1 MKYASAL
8 LAMGLFVA
16 SIPLANA
23 QSIPSVPSRTFTAG
37 TQVSI
42 PPFGRAS
49 GDNSSNPYEYFL
61 ATSNALRNPNRIV
74 LGNLFPGLTFN
85 ATTRLV
91 SGTPRQGVS
100 QTVLHYHAARRNASN
115 GRREATSRPFSYTV
129 NGPRFD
135 SSPSQT
141 AKIYT
146 SGEAITSISFPAA
159 SGSPDYDVVG
169 PGNAALADTIP
180 GLSFDTTSRTLSGT
194 PTRGAAAV
202 LLTYNAT
209 AGSGRAFEAF
219 SVTVNG
225 PIFAPAPVLPDD
237 QLYAT
242 GHAITQLVFP
252 TASGSPVYALVDS
265 AGNAVGGASNPVPGL
280 SFNPATQ
287 TLTGTPTA
295 EGTTS
300 ITYTATASAI
310 TASAVFTITVADFIL
325 AAPPLAGGY
334 TVATPLSITL
344 PAAINSEGAVVYT
357 LTGADP
363 LLPNDGLPAGLIFTA
378 NTTIGAATGG
388 VLSGN
393 ADNVNDYRLTYTA
406 TDSAS
411 TPAMASVTF
420 TLRVIN
426 LLTLAFDDVLPTIPA
441 EFATGAA
448 IDALTFPTS
457 SGNNPTYSLKYNNGT
472 TLPPGLVFNPTA
484 RTLTGTPTRAGSY
497 TLTYRAT
504 DDSSP
509 PNMVDSAPFTINV
522 RGLYFADFQ
531 APPTG
536 TAGTAIN
543 FPFADALGVDAED
556 ISYTLAGDSGGSLPA
571 GLTFDA
577 ATKTLSG
584 APQSGSNQ
592 DVELIYR
599 ATDSANPPNTAQA
612 TFAFGIFGPI
622 FDAAPANQA
631 FPGNDSINSSPFPTA
646 SGSGTRTY
654 AVIGPGD
661 ATLAETIP
669 DLSFDASSRRLTG
682 TPIANGPNSLGTTS
696 LTYTATDND
705 GVASAF
711 FTVQIQPGHGLP
723 NPGNFTF
730 VLGTDVSEDFP
741 QINTT
746 NTNRDAFVHTITG
759 SLPPDL
765 SFNSQ
770 TRRLTGTAM
779 PSGTYSL
786 TYRANAS
793 SVTRFADFTIF
804 VEPGLVAPPDQTYRA
819 GVAITPLTLSMAVD
833 ERTYQ
838 VTPSGSFSGG
848 VGSVIP
854 GLNFNANT
862 RVLSGTP
869 LRGSAEQ
876 RLFYRATTLT
886 TPRNR
891 LDRSFEITVLGPIF
905 HSLPGDRSFTAN
917 SPITDLTFP
926 ASTGNGTLT
935 YHLTGANGDTNL
947 ATEVPG
953 LSFDGGT
960 SGTRRLTGTPTAV
973 ARTRLTYTARDDD
986 GVSSAFFTLTIGS
999 DFVLPDIAGT
1009 YATGSTI
1016 AALTFPT
1023 FSGNNVQYSM
1033 TYNDGE
1039 ELPEGLMFD
1048 PDPDA
1053 RTLSG
1058 RPTRAGSYLLTYRAM
1073 NDSATDNMRDGTF
1086 TMNVSGLYFNGGLPV
1101 FRATAGTE
1109 INPPYRFDRLALGAD
1124 ADDISYTLTGPAL
1137 PGLTFDPDARTL
1149 SGTPTEGDLLVSLTY
1164 TATDLATPPNTG
1176 RIFIS
1181 GNIIGPD
1188 FDGASPTAIDLNL
1201 TAGLAVTETLPGA
1214 VDGSGLPS
1222 TLSLTDSA
1230 GNALGAAVDNPIP
1243 GLSFDSSNRMIAGTP
1258 SRAIAADIT
1267 LTYTARSN
1275 QGVSMGF
1282 VTISIAGPVFNFT
1295 SGEPAPADQNFLVD
1309 EPSITPQFP
1318 AAIGVA
1324 TYDLLEDG
1332 VPVGSDA
1339 TSGPI
1344 PGMIYNSAR
1353 LLQGTPTAIGDYSL
1367 TYTATDADGAV
1378 SSLFFTVTVS
1388 AFSVSAP
1395 ADLAAG
1401 GHTVGVPLSLDFA
1414 IATGGDSP
1422 ISYTLFGAGASA
1434 GDDALPPGLTF
1445 TADPNP
1451 AANSTGVLS
1460 GTPETIGDY
1469 PLTYRATDSASTP
1482 AVADATFTLSVVDL
1496 AFDAVLPTIAAE
1508 FATGDAIDAITFPT
1522 SSGNNP
1528 TYSLIYSGGTDLP
1541 AGLTFNP
1548 TAIAADGATPAIA
1561 ARTLTGTPTRAG
1573 SYTLTYRATDDSSPP
1588 NMVDSDAFDITVAG
1602 LYFAAD
1608 LPAIPSA
1615 FAAGSAVVDFPSLPA
1630 ALGADAEDI
1639 SYTLTGD
1646 SGGSLPAG
1654 LAFDEQNRRLT
1665 GTPNQGG
1672 SHSLTYLASDN
1683 ITPPAMANTA
1693 AATFALTISGPVFDA
1708 TPALPV
1714 DMSLPSGST
1723 ITAIALPAATVASPA
1738 TGSPIYALTDSAG
1751 NTLAAATDS
1760 AATSPI
1766 PGLIFDAA
1774 SRTLSGT
1781 PLRAAAD
1788 PVALTYTATATGP
1801 SASPGV
1807 TSAVFAITITGPV
1820 FTSLPIDQTFILN
1833 RAIDPA
1839 VVLPAA
1845 SGSPS
1850 YVLRDSALGSINST
1864 GTNSRLPGLMFN
1876 AASRTLSGTPTLL
1889 TADGGV
1895 TLNYN
1900 AIDAGVGSSVSS
1912 FTVTVTDFS
1921 VSAPSLAADGYT
1933 VRMPLALTF
1942 GTATGGDSPISYTLF
1957 GAGASAGDDA
1967 LPPGLDFTAN
1977 STGGVLTGTP
1987 ETISD
1992 YPLTYRATDSASTP
2006 AVADARFTLRIVR
2019 PFFHTENPADIPLA
2033 DQTYAAGQPI
2043 SESLAMVLPRA
2054 HDPTAEANPPRPTL
2068 VYTLTGDHPTT
2079 ADGLPPGLGF
2089 DADARRLTGTPTFAA
2104 AAITLIY
2111 RAADAFGNTSED
2123 VPLSVTIAG
2132 PVFIPPVPQN
2142 YFVRQMVGFTLPE
2155 AGDNG
2160 GGAITYNLTG
2170 PGSSHT
2176 AAGAARNLPA
2186 GLTFYP
2192 NGDSAADPAI
2202 AARTLTGMPSAAGD
2216 FALTYTAT
2224 DTDAADAAR
2233 ISTATFTATVNP
2245 AATFIDLPGDS
2256 TEFDFLVGET
2266 INQTLPEI
2274 MSAAAGVTV
2283 VYMLT
2288 ASTADGTPSA
2298 VDGSATSALPGLSF
2312 DATNRTLSGAAT
2324 AATAGAVTLAYT
2336 ATAGDDSADREYSA
2350 AVRWA
2355 RFDRPIV
2362 NLTLPAGVEVDRPL
2376 PAAEIAPGALVAY
2389 NLVGVGGASTAIDAA
2404 RNLPPGLSFTTEGP
2418 FTNNAA
2424 TVGSAGAPGTGSIA
2438 IGGQLV
2444 GTPTAA
2450 ASATLT
2456 YYATVTL
2463 ADPGGSDSASQ
2474 TFTITINFG
2483 FVGGLP
2489 GNITYPLGVEI
2500 DPLTFPTAA
2509 GGDAISYTLS
2519 GDYAATGAAASMN
2532 GLPPGLSFTAAAIPA
2547 AGDQT
2552 AIPARSLYGTPT
2564 ESAAVS
2570 VTYIAAAAADSSIPA
2585 AEHTFTITIGGG
2597 GAALTAVN
2605 QVVLPEV
2612 ARAITASANLAISR
2626 RISRVNSGGLGR
2638 NSAAFGGNS
2647 GGLGGQTAT
2656 FALGGQ
2662 TTVATALATHGNP
2675 MLVDKADP
2683 KTMLAGSSFSIPLNS
2698 GGGFSPSTENHTGA
2712 GGANLSLAPTAEFDA
2727 GGTAGDLAGNSASV
2741 LAANAAGLSAD
2752 SAGGSSI
2759 PITFWGSGEYREMSG
2774 AAGDQNDLEWSG
2786 ELSGFHLGLDAQ
2798 VRPGLLLGLAASRLR
2813 SAIDYGATAAAA
2825 GGSHDLDIT
2834 TISPYLGWH
2843 AGGVDLWATLRY
2855 GEGDLDISPDD
2866 AARAAAEVDMRAAG
2880 IGASGALWQNAA
2892 ARLRLKSELSR
2903 SELAVQGGGDLVAM
2917 QSASTRLRL
2926 SLEADYRRQT
2936 AGGGVLAPTLEL
2948 GLRYDGGDGNPGA
2961 AAEIGAGLRYR
2972 SRAGHTADGKFR
2984 VVARPGAYREWGIQG
2999 TVTIATAADGQG
3011 LSLQISPAYGRTDSE
3026 IQQLWQAGVGSGSG
3040 SGSGS
3045 QSADHATPHN
3055 AATAATATTDP
3066 ANPANYRPRL
3076 DSRLAYGIPLKTHG
3090 GMLTPY
3096 GEITLTDAADRHRL
3110 GINWQ
3115 TPGKFHLNLVGERQQ
3130 TTAASTTILLQGKM
3144 QF

>member
-1 MKYASAL
+1 
-8 LAMGLFVA
+8 MGT
-16 SIPLANA
+16 A
-23 QSIPSVPSRTFTAG
+23 QAQTPDPFDNISDLTFTAG
-37 TQVSI
+37 TVVNLTMPVWSGHLPGHFYEI
-42 PPFGRAS
+42 APGTGRS
-49 GDNSSNPYEYFL
+49 LENEY
-61 ATSNALRNPNRIV
+61 
-74 LGNLFPGLTFN
+74 PGLTFN
-85 ATTRLV
+85 RNTRVL
-91 SGTPRQGVS
+91 SGTPRQGNINPG
-100 QTVLHYHAARRNASN
+100 L
-115 GRREATSRPFSYTV
+115 ATSYRAHRMVPNNPQFPSVIIATSFFRITV
-129 NGPRFD
+129 NGPRFN
-135 SSPSQT
+135 SRVSNQTFPGTQAISPVLLPSAT
-141 AKIYT
+141 
-146 SGEAITSISFPAA
+146 
-159 SGSPDYDVVG
+159 GSP
-169 PGNAALADTIP
+169 T
-180 GLSFDTTSRTLSGT
+180 
-194 PTRGAAAV
+194 
-202 LLTYNAT
+202 
-209 AGSGRAFEAF
+209 
-219 SVTVNG
+219 
-225 PIFAPAPVLPDD
+225 
-237 QLYAT
+237 
-242 GHAITQLVFP
+242 
-252 TASGSPVYALVDS
+252 YALVDS
-265 AGNAVGGASNPVPGL
+265 AGNVVGAAAGNAIPGL
-280 SFNPATQ
+280 SFNPSNRQ
-287 TLTGTPTA
+287 LSGTPST
-295 EGTTS
+295 
-300 ITYTATASAI
+300 
-310 TASAVFTITVADFIL
+310 
-325 AAPPLAGGY
+325 
-334 TVATPLSITL
+334 
-344 PAAINSEGAVVYT
+344 
-357 LTGADP
+357 
-363 LLPNDGLPAGLIFTA
+363 
-378 NTTIGAATGG
+378 AATT
-388 VLSGN
+388 N
-393 ADNVNDYRLTYTA
+393 LTYTA
-406 TDSAS
+406 SNS
-411 TPAMASVTF
+411 T
-420 TLRVIN
+420 
-426 LLTLAFDDVLPTIPA
+426 
-441 EFATGAA
+441 
-448 IDALTFPTS
+448 
-457 SGNNPTYSLKYNNGT
+457 
-472 TLPPGLVFNPTA
+472 
-484 RTLTGTPTRAGSY
+484 
-497 TLTYRAT
+497 
-504 DDSSP
+504 
-509 PNMVDSAPFTINV
+509 
-522 RGLYFADFQ
+522 
-531 APPTG
+531 
-536 TAGTAIN
+536 
-543 FPFADALGVDAED
+543 
-556 ISYTLAGDSGGSLPA
+556 
-571 GLTFDA
+571 
-577 ATKTLSG
+577 
-584 APQSGSNQ
+584 
-592 DVELIYR
+592 
-599 ATDSANPPNTAQA
+599 
-612 TFAFGIFGPI
+612 
-622 FDAAPANQA
+622 
-631 FPGNDSINSSPFPTA
+631 
-646 SGSGTRTY
+646 
-654 AVIGPGD
+654 
-661 ATLAETIP
+661 
-669 DLSFDASSRRLTG
+669 
-682 TPIANGPNSLGTTS
+682 
-696 LTYTATDND
+696 

-711 FTVQIQPGHGLP
+711 FTVEVEPRHSLP
-723 NPGNFTF
+723 TPGNLTYA
-730 VLGTDVSEDFP
+730 VDETVNALFP
-741 QINTT
+741 RIVTT
-746 NTNRDAFVHTITG
+746 NTNPDAFAHTIVG
-759 SLPPDL
+759 ALPPDL
-765 SFNSQ
+765 SFNST
-770 TRRLTGTAM
+770 TRRLVGQVEDN
-779 PSGTYSL
+779 PGVYSL

-793 SVTRFADFTIF
+793 SVTRFAEFTIT
-804 VEPGLVAPPDQTYRA
+804 VPGFVAPPAQTYRA
-819 GVAITPLTLSMAVD
+819 GMAITPLTLSMAVD

-838 VTPSGSFSGG
+838 VTSQGSLSDG

-869 LRGSAEQ
+869 LLGSAEQ
-876 RLFYRATTLT
+876 TLFYRATTLT
-886 TPRNR
+886 TPMNR
-891 LDRSFEITVLGPIF
+891 INRSFEITVLGPIF
-905 HSLPGDRSFTAN
+905 HSLPSDRSFTAN

-999 DFVLPDIAGT
+999 DFVLPDIADT

-1016 AALTFPT
+1016 EALTFPT

-1048 PDPDA
+1048 PDV

-1086 TMNVSGLYFNGGLPV
+1086 TMNVRGLYFNGGLPV

-1109 INPPYRFDRLALGAD
+1109 INPPYRFARLALGAD

-1149 SGTPTEGDLLVSLTY
+1149 SGTPTEGDLLVSLIY

-1176 RIFIS
+1176 RIIIS

-1309 EPSITPQFP
+1309 EPSNTPQFP
-1318 AAIGVA
+1318 ATIGVA

-1344 PGMIYNSAR
+1344 PGMTYNSAR

-1367 TYTATDADGAV
+1367 TYTATDADGVV

-1395 ADLAAG
+1395 ADLAAS
-1401 GHTVGVPLSLDFA
+1401 GHTVGVPLSLDFGT
-1414 IATGGDSP
+1414 ATGGDSP

-1434 GDDALPPGLTF
+1434 GDDALPAGLTF
-1445 TADPNP
+1445 TAAANP
-1451 AANSTGVLS
+1451 AANPTGVLS
-1460 GTPETIGDY
+1460 GTPVTTGDY
-1469 PLTYRATDSASTP
+1469 SLTYTATDSANPP
-1482 AVADATFTLSVVDL
+1482 AMTDATFTLSVVDL
-1496 AFDAVLPTIAAE
+1496 AFDAVLPTIADE

-1528 TYSLIYSGGTDLP
+1528 TYSLIYSGGTALP

-1588 NMVDSDAFDITVAG
+1588 NMVESAPFAITVAG

-1615 FAAGSAVVDFPSLPA
+1615 SAAGSAVVNFPSLPA

-1646 SGGSLPAG
+1646 SGGALPDG
-1654 LAFDEQNRRLT
+1654 LAFDTDARTLT

-1672 SHSLTYLASDN
+1672 SHSLTYSASDN

-1693 AATFALTISGPVFDA
+1693 AATFALTISGPIFAA
-1708 TPALPV
+1708 TPALPA
-1714 DMSLPSGST
+1714 DMSLPSGSA

-1751 NTLAAATDS
+1751 NPFAAATDS

-1781 PLRAAAD
+1781 PLRAAAGA
-1788 PVALTYTATATGP
+1788 VSLTYTATATATDP

-1833 RAIDPA
+1833 RAIAPA

-1850 YVLRDSALGSINST
+1850 YVLRDSDSGSIDST
-1864 GTNSRLPGLMFN
+1864 GTNSRLLGLMFN
-1876 AASRTLSGTPTLL
+1876 AASRTLSGTPILL
-1889 TADGGV
+1889 TAAGGV

-1921 VSAPSLAADGYT
+1921 VFAPSLAADGYT

-1967 LPPGLDFTAN
+1967 LPPGLTFTAN

-2043 SESLAMVLPRA
+2043 SESLAIVLPRA

-2089 DADARRLTGTPTFAA
+2089 DALARRLTGTPTLAGSYSL
-2104 AAITLIY
+2104 TY

-2142 YFVRQMVGFTLPE
+2142 YFVGQMVGFTLPE

-2170 PGSSHT
+2170 PGSDRNAT
-2176 AAGAARNLPA
+2176 GAARNLPA
-2186 GLTFYP
+2186 GLAFNP
-2192 NGDSAADPAI
+2192 EADSADPAI

-2224 DTDAADAAR
+2224 DTDAAGAAR
-2233 ISTATFTATVNP
+2233 ISTATFPATVNP

-2288 ASTADGTPSA
+2288 ASAGGGMPSA
-2298 VDGSATSALPGLSF
+2298 VDGFASSALPGLSF

-2324 AATAGAVTLAYT
+2324 AATAATATPDAPDRAVTLTYT
-2336 ATAGDDSADREYSA
+2336 ATAGDDSAARQYSA

-2376 PAAEIAPGALVAY
+2376 PAAEIAPGASVAY
-2389 NLVGVGGASTAIDAA
+2389 NLVGADGASTAIDAA
-2404 RNLPPGLSFTTEGP
+2404 RNLPDGLSFTTEGP
-2418 FTNNAA
+2418 FTNTAA
-2424 TVGSAGAPGTGSIA
+2424 TAGSAGATGTGSVA

-2463 ADPGGSDSASQ
+2463 AGAGGAGDSASQ
-2474 TFTITINFG
+2474 TFTITI
-2483 FVGGLP
+2483 GLAFADQP
-2489 GNITYPLGVEI
+2489 PLPDSRTYSAGVEI
-2500 DPLTFPTAA
+2500 DPLTFPIAL
-2509 GGDAISYTLS
+2509 GLGSDDISYTLS

-2532 GLPPGLSFTAAAIPA
+2532 GLPPGLTFTAAAIA
-2547 AGDQT
+2547 ATADMD
-2552 AIPARSLYGTPT
+2552 AIPARSLYGAPT
-2564 ESAAVS
+2564 EPGATML
-2570 VTYIAAAAADSSIPA
+2570 TYIAADSTNPSIPA
-2585 AEHTFTITIGGG
+2585 AEHAFTITIGNAT
-2597 GAALTAVN
+2597 AALTAVN
-2605 QVVLPEV
+2605 QVVLPQV

-2727 GGTAGDLAGNSASV
+2727 GGTAGDLAGNSASA

-2774 AAGDQNDLEWSG
+2774 ADGGQNDLEWSG

-2866 AARAAAEVDMRAAG
+2866 AARAAAKVDMRAAG

-2936 AGGGVLAPTLEL
+2936 AGGGVLAPTLEI

-2961 AAEIGAGLRYR
+2961 AAEVGAGLRYR
-2972 SRAGHTADGKFR
+2972 SRAGHTADGEFR

-3040 SGSGS
+3040 SGS

-3055 AATAATATTDP
+3055 AATATTATTAATDP

-3076 DSRLAYGIPLKTHG
+3076 DSRLAYGISLKTHG